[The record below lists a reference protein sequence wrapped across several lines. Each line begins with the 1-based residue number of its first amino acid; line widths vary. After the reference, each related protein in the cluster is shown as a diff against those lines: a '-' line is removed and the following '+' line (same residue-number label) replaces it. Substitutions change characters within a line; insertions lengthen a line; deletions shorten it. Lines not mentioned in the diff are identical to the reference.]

1 VLPLLKQLIPE
12 GINFG
17 TNLLVEFPSDSLWY
31 EASFTIAAQALRN
44 DVRTEYH
51 VFQHT
56 PSDVRD
62 ALVRLGLDV
71 ERLEKNE
78 TLQVLDS
85 YTVQTGVGVAE
96 SGRKKIARDFVTSSM
111 KVSDWS
117 ISGMKALKSGTIGTR
132 KRGLHIDDNTLVL
145 VRYNSEPAIID
156 FWRTRAISTSRVE
169 ENVAVYSILTGMTSD
184 SFRSQFESLH
194 DGIIDFKTE
203 ERADEVQHFVRVRIL
218 RGKRCDSRWRRITV
232 QDNGEVTLESR
243 ANSLELDSH

>member
-1 VLPLLKQLIPE
+1 LSNALVLPLLKQLIPE
-12 GINFG
+12 GIDYG

-31 EASFTIAAQALRN
+31 ETSFTLAAQALRN
-44 DVRTEYH
+44 GVRTEYH

-56 PSDVRD
+56 PSEVRA

-71 ERLEKNE
+71 ERLEKDE

-85 YTVQTGVGVAE
+85 YTVQTGVAVAE
-96 SGRKKIARDFVTSSM
+96 AERKTFARDFVSNSM

-117 ISGMKALKSGTIGTR
+117 ISGMKEVKSGMIGAR

-169 ENVAVYSILTGMTSD
+169 ENVDVYSMLTGMTSD
-184 SFRSQFESLH
+184 SFRSQFESIQ
-194 DGIIDFKTE
+194 DGIIDFKAE
-203 ERADEVQHFVRVRIL
+203 ERDDEVQHFVRVRIL

-232 QDNGEVTLESR
+232 QDKGEVTLEPS
-243 ANSLELDSH
+243 